1 MNRKFKR
8 NRQAGFSLIEMMI
21 VLVILTLVIGVTMTA
36 INDVQKRSRIE
47 EARVDLNQET
57 RDFVDQIVRDLHQS
71 GYPTAGMYNAT
82 PNVLSKFYAQG
93 ITNATQISVTFE
105 GDVDGDG
112 AVDVVSYQLSTDTT
126 VAPAGQ
132 CPCKLQRSQ
141 LPKPDMAPTPAP
153 VYNIEVDQVLNS
165 MGTAAGAW
173 TIAGS
178 FPISNTVNVLNDTY
192 YASFKT
198 NPVFRY
204 YNTNGNELVPV
215 DGTNFTEV
223 PGAVPTCLSPGCAA
237 TVADIRSVKVS
248 VSTLSRLTDPVTK
261 AFQAASVSAS
271 ARIANR

>member
-1 MNRKFKR
+1 MNQELKQNK
-8 NRQAGFSLIEMMI
+8 QAGFSLIEMMI

-93 ITNATQISVTFE
+93 ITNATQTSVTFE

-112 AVDVVSYQLSTDTT
+112 AVDVVSYQLSTDTA

-141 LPKPDMAPTPAP
+141 QPKPDLAPSPAP

-173 TIAGS
+173 PIAGT
-178 FPISNTVNVLNDTY
+178 FPISNTVNVVNDTY

-204 YNTNGNELVPV
+204 YNLNGAELVPTGGL
-215 DGTNFTEV
+215 GTAFTEV
-223 PGAVPTCLSPGCAA
+223 PIGAAPCLSPGCSAG
-237 TVADIRSVKVS
+237 VADIRSVKVS
-248 VSTLSRLTDPVTK
+248 VSTLGVALYMPAVG
-261 AFQAASVSAS
+261 
-271 ARIANR
+271 